1 MRRFQPEPLW
11 PRPARRSWTV
21 PAQAL
26 GIQPPILLGLPDGGM
41 GAETNKVALRE
52 SRAEIRIVCNP
63 WRMRYGRF
71 TFSDEAPGSRP
82 LLRPLRYRPAPGGIE
97 YYGSSGSHQTSSGAM
112 RPPFQVSGRS
122 VPEGQ

>member
-1 MRRFQPEPLW
+1 MEYEGSGIHCPNGTALRRVARTLTAVPVVT
-11 PRPARRSWTV
+11 ARRVLGT
-21 PAQAL
+21 ALAQARAAELDCACQAL

-82 LLRPLRYRPAPGGIE
+82 Y
-97 YYGSSGSHQTSSGAM
+97 
-112 RPPFQVSGRS
+112 
-122 VPEGQ
+122 